1 MAALQ
6 CLRPVR
12 LVTRAGFM
20 PLLAALWMALSLTW
34 AVPASASDLKA
45 DQLVEALK
53 PKAPDAG
60 TRTRSLRNLKV
71 EQVSE
76 PPPSV
81 SLTIQFEFD
90 SSKVSAVRVTQL
102 EELAKAMKSSEL
114 QTLSFRVEGHTDAK
128 GTPDYNLRLSRQRAE
143 AVKGHLVQMGVPATR
158 LQSEGHGDKDPANK
172 SDRFAAE
179 NRRVRVVTLA
189 QN

>member
-1 MAALQ
+1 MTPLQRLCMAA
-6 CLRPVR
+6 
-12 LVTRAGFM
+12 AM
-20 PLLAALWMALSLTW
+20 WMAI
-34 AVPASASDLKA
+34 AAPATAADVSA
-45 DQLVEALK
+45 DQLIEALK
-53 PKAPDAG
+53 PKAADAG

-71 EQVSE
+71 EQVNE

-90 SSKVSAVRVTQL
+90 SSKVSTASVTQL

-114 QTLSFRVEGHTDAK
+114 QALSFRVEGHTDAK
-128 GTPDYNLRLSRQRAE
+128 GNPDYNLRLSRQRAE
-143 AVKGHLVQMGVPATR
+143 AVKGHLVQMGVTATR
-158 LQSEGHGDKDPANK
+158 LQSEGHGDRDPANK
-172 SDRFAAE
+172 ADRFAAE